1 MPSKYVPVSQ
11 RTQGA
16 APTAGTPATKKRGRP
31 AGWRK
36 PKTTAQ
42 AEEVLDAGRFIRE
55 IANNPQQVGELL
67 SQIRTDIKRS
77 EQMIEWCETQ
87 ITVAQR
93 LLAFLRA
100 GNEQNQG
107 NLQQGGMALGQ
118 RA

>member
-1 MPSKYVPVSQ
+1 
-11 RTQGA
+11 
-16 APTAGTPATKKRGRP
+16 
-31 AGWRK
+31 
-36 PKTTAQ
+36 
-42 AEEVLDAGRFIRE
+42 LDAGRFIRE